1 MNRITNTKRLPNKI
15 LSMAIFGMIFSTMLL
30 AGNDRNNL
38 ERIGPVKGESIEP
51 ELIRNN
57 FGFIVNGQQV
67 GPELTTIPSPVL
79 INANENG
86 NHLTIQNIK
95 SVIAQG
101 VSQAQALNQLATFAV
116 VDRVGNVL
124 GVYRMNGIDQKVTI
138 TSTQPN
144 TISAGLDGIVLPAAV
159 SGDALVA
166 ISKAITGAYL
176 SSSGNAFSSRTA
188 GQIIQEHFNPGEDN
202 QPAGPLFGVQFS
214 QLGCSDFSLRY
225 DPLKTIGPQR
235 SPLGLSADTGGFPL
249 YKNGEVVGG
258 VGAISDNIYSIDKFL
273 LDYDTDNDEII
284 ALAAT
289 LGFEAPVDVK
299 ASRITVDGKTLRFSD
314 VGFDDF
320 SQSAQSAQN
329 FDALSVGNL
338 IAVNGYTDG
347 LIKRGTVFTEAESG
361 VRADSQDYVGLDAF
375 VFVDENNVERYPPIM
390 ATDAGLIN
398 GVAPL
403 TANEVR
409 EILRSALDVANRAR
423 AQIRRPLGSQ
433 ARVTIS
439 VVDTQGVA
447 LGIVRTRDAPMFGSD
462 VSLQKAR
469 TAAFFSN
476 EDAATFLNT
485 ITTPTDY
492 FDANLMNVVES
503 IFIPDYVTAA
513 KTFIGQGA
521 LNDGTAF
528 SDRAGGNLS
537 RPFYADGIE
546 SNPHGPFSKS
556 FANNKWS
563 VFSTGLQLDLVL
575 NNVIEHVLFAAGATA
590 IDTGNVC
597 TEVNSSR
604 LANGIQIFPGSVPIY
619 RGNQLVGGIGV
630 SGDGID
636 QDDMISFLGVHNA
649 ASVLGG
655 SINNA
660 PASIRADNLTP
671 QGVRLRYVQC
681 PQSPFL
687 NSTEENVCRGK

>member
-1 MNRITNTKRLPNKI
+1 MKI
-15 LSMAIFGMIFSTMLL
+15 KFAKNSVKHRWIPLSIIGLLVCNVVFS
-30 AGNDRNNL
+30 GDVNNNF
-38 ERIGPVKGESIEP
+38 EGIGPIKGPRNQP
-51 ELIRNN
+51 EVIDFNHGWSLPD
-57 FGFIVNGQQV
+57 QAY
-67 GPELTTIPSPVL
+67 GPQFSAIPTPTP
-79 INANENG
+79 INATESD
-86 NHLTIQNIK
+86 NHLSVENIK
-95 SVIAQG
+95 SVLAQG
-101 VSQAQALNQLATFAV
+101 ITQAQSLGQLATFAV

-124 GVYRMNGIDQKVTI
+124 GVYRMNGVNQQVTI
-138 TSTQPN
+138 TSTLPN
-144 TISAGLDGIVLPAAV
+144 TISSGLDGIILPGAV
-159 SGDALVA
+159 SGDALAA

-176 SSSGNAFSSRTA
+176 SSSGNAFTSRTA
-188 GQIIQEHFNPGEDN
+188 GQIIQEHFNPGEGN
-202 QPAGPLFGVQFS
+202 QPGGPLFGVQFS

-258 VGAISDNIYSIDKFL
+258 VGVISDNIYSIDKFI
-273 LDYDTDNDEII
+273 LDYDNDNDELI

-289 LGFEAPVDVK
+289 LGFEPPEDIK

-320 SQSAQSAQN
+320 SQSVQNAQD
-329 FDALSVGNL
+329 FDTHTTGNL
-338 IAVNGYTDG
+338 ISVNGYTDG
-347 LIKRGTVFTEAESG
+347 FIKRGVVFSQAESG
-361 VRADSQDYVGLDAF
+361 VRVDTQNFSGLDAF
-375 VFVDENNVERYPPIM
+375 VFVDENNVERYPPIDG
-390 ATDAGLIN
+390 TDAGLIN

-403 TANEVR
+403 TADEVR

-423 AQIRRPLGSQ
+423 SQIRRPLGSQ

-469 TAAFFSN
+469 TATFFSN
-476 EDAATFLNT
+476 KNAASFLNS
-485 ITTPTDY
+485 ITTTTDY

-513 KTFIGQGA
+513 KSFVGNDA
-521 LNDGTAF
+521 LSDGTAF

-537 RPFYADGIE
+537 RPFYADGLQN
-546 SNPHGPFSKS
+546 NPHGPFSKS
-556 FANNKWS
+556 FNNNKWS

-575 NNVIEHVLFAAGATA
+575 NNIIEHVLFAAGATST
-590 IDTGNVC
+590 DTGNVC
-597 TEVNSSR
+597 TEINSTR

-619 RGNQLVGGIGV
+619 RGNQLIGGIGV
-630 SGDGID
+630 SGDGVD

-649 ASVLGG
+649 ANALGG

-660 PASIRADNLTP
+660 PAEIRADNLTP
-671 QGVRLRYVQC
+671 QGVRLRFVQC

-687 NSTEENVCRGK
+687 NSSEENACSGK